1 MQGQEVVSLDDEIV
15 GISKMFHLVF
25 AILVLTFEMGE
36 HLWLGQSVH
45 LVGCEGLVPENLVA
59 LSLLFGLSA
68 FKHTVFVRPREHHL
82 AALVDEASVFVSQ
95 SNLVLEHGV
104 AATQE
109 LGVGNEALKLYL
121 VENNHSFN
129 ILKEDRFYLVVAKQ
143 QFDEKR
149 IEAEGIFNDSVL
161 QQCAVV
167 HTITAVHAQ
176 ELFQLMIK
184 VQCVHMF

>member
-1 MQGQEVVSLDDEIV
+1 MLNLVSTILVVSLEV
-15 GISKMFHLVF
+15 
-25 AILVLTFEMGE
+25 GE
-36 HLWLGQSVH
+36 HFWLCQTLH
-45 LVGCEGLVPENLVA
+45 LPAPNPPLPKDFVA
-59 LSLLFGLSA
+59 LCLLLGLSA

-82 AALVDEASVFVSQ
+82 AALADEASVFVGQ
-95 SNLVLEHGV
+95 SNLVPEHGV

-129 ILKEDRFYLVVAKQ
+129 VLKEDRFYLVVAKQ

-184 VQCVHMF
+184 VQCVHIF

>member
-1 MQGQEVVSLDDEIV
+1 
-15 GISKMFHLVF
+15 
-25 AILVLTFEMGE
+25 MGE

-121 VENNHSFN
+121 VENHHSFN
-129 ILKEDRFYLVVAKQ
+129 VLKEDRFYLVVAKQ
-143 QFDEKR
+143 QFDEKW
-149 IEAEGIFNDSVL
+149 IEAKGIFNDSVL